1 MPELNDALM
10 VACDHYEAMQQEHL
24 HCLASDAPPD
34 MERLVFEQARLFADL
49 QNHLTALLYQLHTT
63 GSEPALLDVLRARLS
78 ALLEGDAV
86 LAERLQ
92 AYRAELA
99 QQRAEVQ
106 QGQKVLV
113 GYSSLVTPFSPRLVD
128 TSG

>member
-1 MPELNDALM
+1 MPALYDALM
-10 VACDHYEAMQQEHL
+10 LAYDNYQAMQQEHL
-24 HCLASDAPPD
+24 HCLANDAQPD
-34 MERLVFEQARLFADL
+34 IERLVFERARLFADL
-49 QNHLTALLYQLHTT
+49 QNHLTALVYEIQTT
-63 GSEPALLDVLRARLS
+63 RTPPAFLDVLRTRLI

-86 LAERLQ
+86 LAERLH
-92 AYRAELA
+92 AYRATLT

-113 GYSSLVTPFSPRLVD
+113 GYGSLVTPRSPRLVN